1 MKFATLYDEG
11 MKPSEGI
18 IFVEPSMTDQSNY
31 QESDINYIVKKYADG
46 RTGITTLDLGAD
58 AGVLQYGDTLLPGDY
73 DTALDL
79 INAVSDEFYQLPAQ
93 IRAEFNHNPKELIN
107 ALADPRQRDRLFSL
121 GLFRPVI
128 LKMRTTVLPLK
139 NKMKHNLMN
148 LLKSMKE
155 NLWCHEVSI
164 IAS

>member
-121 GLFRPVI
+121 GLLRQD
-128 LKMRTTVLPLK
+128 TVVPSSAGDSQNEDNGTSSK
-139 NKMKHNLMN
+139 KQNETQSNE
-148 LLKSMKE
+148 ST
-155 NLWCHEVSI
+155 
-164 IAS
+164 

>member
-18 IFVEPSMTDQSNY
+18 IFTEPSMTDQSQY

-107 ALADPRQRDRLFSL
+107 ALADPRQRDRLLSL
-121 GLFRPVI
+121 GL
-128 LKMRTTVLPLK
+128 LQQDTV
-139 NKMKHNLMN
+139 
-148 LLKSMKE
+148 
-155 NLWCHEVSI
+155 VSSS
-164 IAS
+164 AGSSQNEDNGTSSKKQNETQTNEST

>member
-18 IFVEPSMTDQSNY
+18 IFTEPSVTDQSQY

-107 ALADPRQRDRLFSL
+107 ALADPRQRDRLLSL
-121 GLFRPVI
+121 GL
-128 LKMRTTVLPLK
+128 LQQDTVVPSSAGDSRNEDNGTSSK
-139 NKMKHNLMN
+139 KQNETQTNE
-148 LLKSMKE
+148 ST
-155 NLWCHEVSI
+155 
-164 IAS
+164 

>member
-1 MKFATLYDEG
+1 LKFATLYDEG

-121 GLFRPVI
+121 GLLRQD
-128 LKMRTTVLPLK
+128 TVVPSSAGDSQNEDNGTSSK
-139 NKMKHNLMN
+139 KQNETQSNE
-148 LLKSMKE
+148 ST
-155 NLWCHEVSI
+155 
-164 IAS
+164 

>member
-18 IFVEPSMTDQSNY
+18 VFTEPSMTDQSQF

-73 DTALDL
+73 ETALDL
-79 INAVSDEFYQLPAQ
+79 INAVNEEFYELPSQ

-107 ALADPRQRDRLFSL
+107 ALADPRQKLRLQSL
-121 GLFRPVI
+121 GLLRENTSEAASVESTRSESSSTSP
-128 LKMRTTVLPLK
+128 KKQNETQTNETT
-139 NKMKHNLMN
+139 
-148 LLKSMKE
+148 
-155 NLWCHEVSI
+155 
-164 IAS
+164 

>member
-18 IFVEPSMTDQSNY
+18 VFTEPSMTDQSQF

-58 AGVLQYGDTLLPGDY
+58 AGVLQYGDTLLPNDY
-73 DTALDL
+73 ETALDL
-79 INAVSDEFYQLPAQ
+79 INAVNEEFYELPSQ

-107 ALADPRQRDRLFSL
+107 ALADPRQKVRLQSL
-121 GLFRPVI
+121 GLLR
-128 LKMRTTVLPLK
+128 
-139 NKMKHNLMN
+139 
-148 LLKSMKE
+148 E
-155 NLWCHEVSI
+155 NTSEA
-164 IAS
+164 ASAESTRSENSSTPPEKQDET

>member
-18 IFVEPSMTDQSNY
+18 IFTEPSMADQSQY

-58 AGVLQYGDTLLPGDY
+58 SGVLQYGDTLLPGDY
-73 DTALDL
+73 ETALDL
-79 INAVSDEFYQLPAQ
+79 INAVNEEFYELPSQ

-107 ALADPRQRDRLFSL
+107 ALSDPRQKSRLESL
-121 GLFRPVI
+121 GLLRQD
-128 LKMRTTVLPLK
+128 TVAGSSVGSSQ
-139 NKMKHNLMN
+139 NEDN
-148 LLKSMKE
+148 
-155 NLWCHEVSI
+155 SI
-164 IAS
+164 SSKKQNETQSNEST

>member
-18 IFVEPSMTDQSNY
+18 IFTEPSMTDQSQY

-58 AGVLQYGDTLLPGDY
+58 SGVLQYGDTLLPGDY
-73 DTALDL
+73 ETALDL
-79 INAVSDEFYQLPAQ
+79 INAVNEEFYELPSQ

-107 ALADPRQRDRLFSL
+107 ALSDPRQKSRLESL
-121 GLFRPVI
+121 GLLRQN
-128 LKMRTTVLPLK
+128 TVAGSSVGSSQ
-139 NKMKHNLMN
+139 NEDN
-148 LLKSMKE
+148 
-155 NLWCHEVSI
+155 SI
-164 IAS
+164 SSEKQNETQSNEST

>member
-18 IFVEPSMTDQSNY
+18 IFTEPSMTDQSQY

-107 ALADPRQRDRLFSL
+107 ALADPRQRDRLLSL
-121 GLFRPVI
+121 GL
-128 LKMRTTVLPLK
+128 LQQDTVVPSSAGDSRNEDNGTSSK
-139 NKMKHNLMN
+139 KQNETQTNE
-148 LLKSMKE
+148 ST
-155 NLWCHEVSI
+155 
-164 IAS
+164 

>member
-18 IFVEPSMTDQSNY
+18 VFSEPSMTDQSQY

-73 DTALDL
+73 ETALDL
-79 INAVSDEFYQLPAQ
+79 INAVNEEFYELPSQ
-93 IRAEFNHNPKELIN
+93 IRAEFNHNPKELIS
-107 ALADPRQRDRLFSL
+107 ALADPRQKGRLELL
-121 GLFRPVI
+121 GLLRKDAI
-128 LKMRTTVLPLK
+128 
-139 NKMKHNLMN
+139 
-148 LLKSMKE
+148 SGSSA
-155 NLWCHEVSI
+155 VSPQNEDNGT
-164 IAS
+164 SSEKQNETQTNEST

>member
-18 IFVEPSMTDQSNY
+18 IFTEPSMTDQSQY

-107 ALADPRQRDRLFSL
+107 ALADPRQRDRLLSL
-121 GLFRPVI
+121 GLLRQD
-128 LKMRTTVLPLK
+128 TV
-139 NKMKHNLMN
+139 
-148 LLKSMKE
+148 
-155 NLWCHEVSI
+155 VSSS
-164 IAS
+164 AGGSRNEDNGTSSKKQNETQTNEST

>member
-11 MKPSEGI
+11 MKPSPGI
-18 IFVEPSMTDQSNY
+18 VFTEPSMTDQSQF

-73 DTALDL
+73 ETALDL
-79 INAVSDEFYQLPAQ
+79 INAVNEEFYELPSQ

-107 ALADPRQRDRLFSL
+107 ALADPRQKSRLESL
-121 GLFRPVI
+121 GLLR
-128 LKMRTTVLPLK
+128 
-139 NKMKHNLMN
+139 
-148 LLKSMKE
+148 E
-155 NLWCHEVSI
+155 NTNEAAPAESTPFGSSSTSLEKQNETQTNEST
-164 IAS
+164 

>member
-11 MKPSEGI
+11 MKPSPGI
-18 IFVEPSMTDQSNY
+18 VFTEPSMTDQSQL

-73 DTALDL
+73 ETALDL
-79 INAVSDEFYQLPAQ
+79 INAVNEEFYELPSQ

-107 ALADPRQRDRLFSL
+107 ALADPRQKSRLESL
-121 GLFRPVI
+121 GLLRENTSEVVPAESTPSGSSSTS
-128 LKMRTTVLPLK
+128 LKTQNETQT
-139 NKMKHNLMN
+139 NE
-148 LLKSMKE
+148 ST
-155 NLWCHEVSI
+155 
-164 IAS
+164 

>member
-18 IFVEPSMTDQSNY
+18 IFTESSMTDQSQY

-58 AGVLQYGDTLLPGDY
+58 SGVLQYGDTLLPGDY

-107 ALADPRQRDRLFSL
+107 ALADPRQRDRLLSL
-121 GLFRPVI
+121 GL
-128 LKMRTTVLPLK
+128 LQQDTVVPSSAGDSRNEDNGTSSK
-139 NKMKHNLMN
+139 KQNETQTNE
-148 LLKSMKE
+148 ST
-155 NLWCHEVSI
+155 
-164 IAS
+164 

>member
-18 IFVEPSMTDQSNY
+18 IFTEPSMTDQSQY
-31 QESDINYIVKKYADG
+31 QESDINYIVKNYADG

-107 ALADPRQRDRLFSL
+107 ALADPRQRDRLLSL
-121 GLFRPVI
+121 GLLRQD
-128 LKMRTTVLPLK
+128 TVVPSSAGDSQNEDNGTSSK
-139 NKMKHNLMN
+139 KQNETQINE
-148 LLKSMKE
+148 ST
-155 NLWCHEVSI
+155 
-164 IAS
+164 

>member
-11 MKPSEGI
+11 MKPSEGV
-18 IFVEPSMTDQSNY
+18 IFTEPSMTDQSQY
-31 QESDINYIVKKYADG
+31 QDSDINYIVKKYADG

-107 ALADPRQRDRLFSL
+107 ALADPRQRDRLLSL
-121 GLFRPVI
+121 GL
-128 LKMRTTVLPLK
+128 LQQDTVVPSSADDSRNEDNGTSSK
-139 NKMKHNLMN
+139 KQNETQTNE
-148 LLKSMKE
+148 ST
-155 NLWCHEVSI
+155 
-164 IAS
+164 

>member
-18 IFVEPSMTDQSNY
+18 IFTEPSMTDQSQY

-79 INAVSDEFYQLPAQ
+79 INAVSDDSTGHFSVPDNGVYPRFL
-93 IRAEFNHNPKELIN
+93 IRASDCIDKTSNSSDTK
-107 ALADPRQRDRLFSL
+107 
-121 GLFRPVI
+121 
-128 LKMRTTVLPLK
+128 
-139 NKMKHNLMN
+139 
-148 LLKSMKE
+148 
-155 NLWCHEVSI
+155 
-164 IAS
+164 

>member
-11 MKPSEGI
+11 MKPSPGI
-18 IFVEPSMTDQSNY
+18 VFTEPSITDQSQY

-73 DTALDL
+73 ETALDL
-79 INAVSDEFYQLPAQ
+79 INAVNEEFYELPSQ

-107 ALADPRQRDRLFSL
+107 ALADPRQKVRLQAL
-121 GLFRPVI
+121 GLLRENTSEAAPAESTPSENSSTS
-128 LKMRTTVLPLK
+128 LKKQNETQT
-139 NKMKHNLMN
+139 NE
-148 LLKSMKE
+148 ST
-155 NLWCHEVSI
+155 
-164 IAS
+164 

>member
-18 IFVEPSMTDQSNY
+18 IFTEPSITDQSQY

-107 ALADPRQRDRLFSL
+107 ALADPRQRDRLLSL
-121 GLFRPVI
+121 GL
-128 LKMRTTVLPLK
+128 LQQDTVVPSSAGDSRNEDNGTSSK
-139 NKMKHNLMN
+139 KQNETQTNE
-148 LLKSMKE
+148 ST
-155 NLWCHEVSI
+155 
-164 IAS
+164 

>member
-1 MKFATLYDEG
+1 MKGGDSLKFATLYDEG

-18 IFVEPSMTDQSNY
+18 IFTEPSITDQSQY

-58 AGVLQYGDTLLPGDY
+58 SGVLQYGDTLLPGDY

-107 ALADPRQRDRLFSL
+107 ALADPRQRDRLLSL
-121 GLFRPVI
+121 GL
-128 LKMRTTVLPLK
+128 LQQDTVVPSSAGDSRNEDNGTSSK
-139 NKMKHNLMN
+139 KQNETQTNE
-148 LLKSMKE
+148 ST
-155 NLWCHEVSI
+155 
-164 IAS
+164 